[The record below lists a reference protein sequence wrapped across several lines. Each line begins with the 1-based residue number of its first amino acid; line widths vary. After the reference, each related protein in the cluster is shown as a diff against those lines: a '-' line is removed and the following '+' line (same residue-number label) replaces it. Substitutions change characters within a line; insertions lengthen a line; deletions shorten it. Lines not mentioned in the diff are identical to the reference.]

1 MGAMRLKLDAKE
13 PIEHILHDLDPLM
26 IAIGLAL
33 ASLAP
38 GPAGEAGAVAAIV
51 FDVKC
56 RRWGGVI
63 LSAASMIPVVGYV
76 PAIVKVALLVF
87 LLNRRLRRVE
97 AALPELQES
106 PDAVRTLQALFG
118 KYHRSIPNWKITRK
132 LRVRLERIMA
142 SGQRGFDAATEPA
155 TVRTDNS
162 TMIP

>member
-87 LLNRRLRRVE
+87 LLNRGPHFGIDIRNRMLSLVKHRDSQGSTYRYRL
-97 AALPELQES
+97 
-106 PDAVRTLQALFG
+106 TG
-118 KYHRSIPNWKITRK
+118 
-132 LRVRLERIMA
+132 RVRA
-142 SGQRGFDAATEPA
+142 
-155 TVRTDNS
+155 
-162 TMIP
+162 